1 MEVSGIQLTRNSAI
15 PPILPRIN
23 RQAMSHEERLA
34 HDREVIAKRQANKSR
49 QKVQA
54 EKKKKADYMKEYR
67 LKMKLMR
74 EMMNT
79 ANTPL
84 DLTIPKQIPHVNST
98 PPTTSTHP
106 HQASL
111 PDPGLSPIVDYNCA
125 STSQQS
131 PPLSSSFN
139 TLSTAQRQLFPPLHR
154 QMGLAN
160 LHGPER
166 RPMRGHCHN
175 VTSKVCTFNSHFI
188 TFIT

>member
-1 MEVSGIQLTRNSAI
+1 MEVSGIRLTRNSAI

-131 PPLSSSFN
+131 PI
-139 TLSTAQRQLFPPLHR
+139 
-154 QMGLAN
+154 
-160 LHGPER
+160 
-166 RPMRGHCHN
+166 
-175 VTSKVCTFNSHFI
+175 HFI
-188 TFIT
+188 FCGVKVKM